1 MKTLRDYQQTVHDD
15 TIQHMKTTQGTDPV
29 VVDASVGAGKSLL
42 IANLCKHVADKGGK
56 AMVLARQGEL
66 AEQNSSEAWEIGLE
80 NSKFSASLGCRS
92 TRHPVIFGTEGTV
105 ARALNK
111 ELAGYA
117 PDLLCIDES
126 HMVAYDNPE
135 TQFMQIIEHF
145 KRIKP
150 KMRIVGM
157 TGSPYRGITSIVG
170 QFWKKKVG
178 NISTEYLIENGWLV
192 PPVFGFP
199 LEENEGFNFGDIE
212 TRNGSAE
219 FDEKQLNAVVLED
232 KTLTHRIMHEVVER
246 GKDRHGVLIFS
257 ATKRHTKEVRESLLL
272 AGVDD
277 HQIGIITESTKNAVR
292 RDILAR
298 AKAGDCRYVINVGV
312 LTTGVNIPRWDLI
325 VYLRPIGSLVL
336 LVQSLGRGLRL
347 CEETGKTDALIL
359 DYAGVMSR
367 LGHLYDSPMLEEA
380 QLQKAKIDHD
390 MIQCPK
396 CETENS
402 KFARRC
408 MGKDLEQPDLR
419 CDFFWQSQKCKQCD
433 WENDIS
439 AVECRNPGCRHEL
452 RDPNAQLLH
461 KAYSDDEMVPVVS
474 MKITSTKNRAVMVQY
489 ILHQKPESGWPTEFY
504 AVENDK
510 MARVWRARFVSAHVR
525 DPAWRSRVMS
535 MRSAETIVKNQA
547 VFDAP
552 THIAFRV
559 NEKGHHVVGRKR
571 FISGRM
577 EEQSSS

>member
-1 MKTLRDYQQTVHDD
+1 MKNLRDYQQGVHDD
-15 TIQHMKTTQGTDPV
+15 TIAHLKSKQGVEPV
-29 VVDASVGAGKSLL
+29 VIDASVGAGKSLL
-42 IANLCKHVADKGGK
+42 IAYLCQHVTSKGGK

-66 AEQNSSEAWEIGLE
+66 AEQNAEEAWCIGLE
-80 NSKFSASLGCRS
+80 NSKFSASLRSRS
-92 TRHPVIFGTEGTV
+92 TRHSTIFGTEGTV
-105 ARALNK
+105 ARALDK

-126 HMVAYDNPE
+126 HMVAYDDPE

-145 KRIKP
+145 QRIKP
-150 KMRIVGM
+150 KMRIVGY

-170 QFWKKKVG
+170 HFWKKKVG
-178 NISTEYLIENGWLV
+178 NISTEYLIDNGWLV

-199 LEENEGFNFGDIE
+199 LESDEEFKFGDIQ

-219 FDEKQLNAVVLED
+219 FDEKQLNAVVMED
-232 KTLTHRIMHEVVER
+232 KTLTHRIMLEVVER
-246 GKDRHGVLIFS
+246 CKDRHGILIFA
-257 ATKRHTKEVRESLLL
+257 ATKRHTKEVKQGLLL
-272 AGVDD
+272 AGVDE

-312 LTTGVNIPRWDLI
+312 LTTGVNIPRWDVV

-347 CEETGKTDALIL
+347 CQETGKTDALIL

-367 LGHLYDSPMLEEA
+367 LGHLYNSPMLEEA
-380 QLQKAKIDHD
+380 QLQKAKEDHD
-390 MIQCPK
+390 LIQCQK
-396 CETENS
+396 CYTPNS

-408 MGKDLEQPDLR
+408 IAKDADEPDGR
-419 CDFFWQSQKCKQCD
+419 CAFFWQSQKCKRCD

-461 KAYSDDEMVPVVS
+461 KAYSDDEMVPVVR
-474 MKITSTKNRAVMVQY
+474 MDIKATKNGAVMVQY
-489 ILHQKPESGWPTEFY
+489 ILEQKPESGWPTEFY
-504 AVENDK
+504 AVSHDK
-510 MARVWRARFVSAHVR
+510 MFRVWQAKFLAAHVKC
-525 DPAWRSRVMS
+525 PSWRQRCYS
-535 MRSAETIVKNQA
+535 MRTAEVICKNKS
-547 VFDAP
+547 VFDSP
-552 THIAFRV
+552 SHIAFRV
-559 NEKGHHVVGRKR
+559 NEQGKHVIGRKR
-571 FISGRM
+571 FLSGR
-577 EEQSSS
+577 EEL

>member
-1 MKTLRDYQQTVHDD
+1 MIKLRDYQQDIHDSTVEHL
-15 TIQHMKTTQGTDPV
+15 KSAQGRDPV
-29 VVDASVGAGKSLL
+29 VISASVGAGKTYS
-42 IANLCKHVADKGGK
+42 IAFLCKHVVDKGGK
-56 AMVLARQGEL
+56 ALVLARTGEL
-66 AEQNSSEAWEIGLE
+66 IQQNSDAAWDIGLE
-80 NSKFSASLGCRS
+80 NSKFSASLNSKS
-92 TRHPVIFGTEGTV
+92 TRHAAIFATEGSL
-105 ARALNK
+105 ARALDK
-111 ELAGYA
+111 EFFNYA
-117 PDLLCIDES
+117 PSLLLIDEC
-126 HMVAYDNPE
+126 HTVPFDNDD
-135 TQFMQIIEHF
+135 TQMMRIINRF
-145 KRIKP
+145 LLVNP
-150 KMRIVGM
+150 KMRIVGL
-157 TGSPYRGITSIVG
+157 TGSPYRGITSIIG
-170 QFWKKKVG
+170 RFWKRKVG
-178 NISTEYLIENGWLV
+178 DISTEWLIDQNWLV
-192 PPVFGFP
+192 PPSFGFP
-199 LEENEGFNFGDIE
+199 IDDNEEFDFSGID
-212 TRNGSAE
+212 TRNGSSE
-219 FDEKQLNAVVLED
+219 FDEKELNKVVMED
-232 KTLTHRIMHEVVER
+232 KTLTHRIMVDVVKR
-246 GKDRHGVLIFS
+246 CADRHGVLIFA
-257 ATKRHTKEVRESLLL
+257 ATKRHTKEVREGLIL
-272 AGVDD
+272 AGADD
-277 HQIGIITESTKNAVR
+277 HQVGIITEETKSSVR
-292 RDILAR
+292 CDILAR
-298 AKAGDCRYVINVGV
+298 AKSGDCRYVINVGV
-312 LTTGVNIPRWDLI
+312 LSTGINVPRWDAL

-336 LVQSLGRGLRL
+336 LTQTIGRVLRL
-347 CEETGKTDALIL
+347 CEETGKTDGLIL
-359 DYAGVMSR
+359 DHAGVMSR

-408 MGKDLEQPDLR
+408 MGKDMEQPDLR

-510 MARVWRARFVSAHVR
+510 MVRVWRARFVSAHVR

-571 FISGRM
+571 FISGRT
-577 EEQSSS
+577 EEQASS

>member
-1 MKTLRDYQQTVHDD
+1 
-15 TIQHMKTTQGTDPV
+15 
-29 VVDASVGAGKSLL
+29 
-42 IANLCKHVADKGGK
+42 
-56 AMVLARQGEL
+56 
-66 AEQNSSEAWEIGLE
+66 
-80 NSKFSASLGCRS
+80 
-92 TRHPVIFGTEGTV
+92 
-105 ARALNK
+105 
-111 ELAGYA
+111 
-117 PDLLCIDES
+117 
-126 HMVAYDNPE
+126 
-135 TQFMQIIEHF
+135 
-145 KRIKP
+145 
-150 KMRIVGM
+150 
-157 TGSPYRGITSIVG
+157 
-170 QFWKKKVG
+170 
-178 NISTEYLIENGWLV
+178 
-192 PPVFGFP
+192 
-199 LEENEGFNFGDIE
+199 
-212 TRNGSAE
+212 
-219 FDEKQLNAVVLED
+219 
-232 KTLTHRIMHEVVER
+232 
-246 GKDRHGVLIFS
+246 
-257 ATKRHTKEVRESLLL
+257 
-272 AGVDD
+272 
-277 HQIGIITESTKNAVR
+277 
-292 RDILAR
+292 
-298 AKAGDCRYVINVGV
+298 
-312 LTTGVNIPRWDLI
+312 
-325 VYLRPIGSLVL
+325 
-336 LVQSLGRGLRL
+336 
-347 CEETGKTDALIL
+347 
-359 DYAGVMSR
+359 
-367 LGHLYDSPMLEEA
+367 MLEEA
-380 QLQKAKIDHD
+380 QLQKAKMDHD

-510 MARVWRARFVSAHVR
+510 MVRVWRARFVSAHVR

-535 MRSAETIVKNQA
+535 MRSSETIVKNQA

-577 EEQSSS
+577 EDQSSS